1 MGIIAW
7 AVLGVAAGVFVRAV
21 NEDES
26 QDDLVSMLAIAVVGA
41 LLGGLIAC
49 AIGIASIGS
58 FFSPGTWLMAIAG
71 AFLALALVHAP
82 KHRSSSRRSHERNDA

>member
-1 MGIIAW
+1 MGLIAW
-7 AVLGVAAGVFVRAV
+7 AALGVAAGAFVRAV
-21 NEDES
+21 NEDER
-26 QDDLVSMLAIAVVGA
+26 QDDVVSMLAIAVVGA

-71 AFLALALVHAP
+71 AFLALALLHAP
-82 KHRSSSRRSHERNDA
+82 QHRGAPRRSHERNDA